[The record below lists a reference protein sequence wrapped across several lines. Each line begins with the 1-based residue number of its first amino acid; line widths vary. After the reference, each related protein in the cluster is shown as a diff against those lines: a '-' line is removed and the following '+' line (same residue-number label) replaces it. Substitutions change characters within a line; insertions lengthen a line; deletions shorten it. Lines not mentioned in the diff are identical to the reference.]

1 MNMLTLAAQVYTR
14 LYFSRALRDCSQVCF
29 QLNTLFFALQLF
41 MDVSSSSFS
50 HSPVLWEGV
59 TRVLTEAYTIPHTAE
74 RKIERLKV
82 FTTENLSLISLHHFT
97 LSTSFLLTHSLTL
110 STIHFFPLLSFLN
123 KSVILFFFY
132 SSHLPQFSLSLFAPL
147 HARSLFLW
155 VSEELLDF
163 WQRPIQFT
171 ARRKWKHLP
180 LLSSP
185 PALIPSVLPCSFSFF
200 IYYLCF
206 YYVLILNIYF
216 SFTFFHF
223 FLICLFL
230 FLCILFYMRV
240 YLINL
245 YY

>member
-1 MNMLTLAAQVYTR
+1 MNMLTLAALVYTR

-82 FTTENLSLISLHHFT
+82 FTTENLSLISPHHFT

-132 SSHLPQFSLSLFAPL
+132 SSHLPQFSLSFFAPL
-147 HARSLFLW
+147 RARSLFLW

-200 IYYLCF
+200 LYLLFVFLLCTYFKYIFFFYFLSFVPNFCF
-206 YYVLILNIYF
+206 YFCVF
-216 SFTFFHF
+216 CF
-223 FLICLFL
+223 IC
-230 FLCILFYMRV
+230 V
-240 YLINL
+240 YI
-245 YY
+245 